1 MELCVVGE
9 NYEDVLRLK
18 RGVLRLFFKVF
29 EGFIGLR
36 ISMEIYKVIYTNLN
50 IFFYL
55 KIPPYYRCHLMGK
68 DAVKTSYRVPT
79 DSFPRHLINNLT
91 NFLVMMKRIIVA
103 GLALAVLAAC
113 NKDEPGPSPITDPI
127 QEAPVAD
134 FDVTVNA
141 YGIATFTNKST
152 NAIAYRWDFGDNRSS
167 DRNSASVEENP
178 TFTYTRTGTY
188 TVTLS
193 ASNGY
198 EVDVTSKEVVYSR

>member
-1 MELCVVGE
+1 MIRWGTATFIQTLNFAAKLPFSSIAASLSGF
-9 NYEDVLRLK
+9 
-18 RGVLRLFFKVF
+18 RGSSLQKVHFFWHF
-29 EGFIGLR
+29 LERCPSIRR
-36 ISMEIYKVIYTNLN
+36 I
-50 IFFYL
+50 
-55 KIPPYYRCHLMGK
+55 HLMEK

-79 DSFPRHLINNLT
+79 DSFSGHLINNLT